1 MKSVDYQDRRIRIK
15 TGDLLVWK
23 KDQHNKLSNFF
34 LGTVRLFTR
43 SEFAHVGIA
52 WRFGNRLFV
61 IEATIPQVRIIPVS
75 VKDEFYHIPMD
86 VTITPEAE
94 EFIFAQIGKPYS
106 VFDAVKAY
114 MGNTLEDQDRY
125 QCAELVMAFYRK
137 VRVVLECLAIPEE
150 VVHAVLSTSET
161 SITLVKSS

>member
-1 MKSVDYQDRRIRIK
+1 MKTSFYQDRRARIK

-34 LGTVRLFTR
+34 LSGVRFFTQ

-52 WRFGNRLFV
+52 WRFGKRLFV
-61 IEATIPQVRIIPVS
+61 IEATIPQVRIFPVS
-75 VKDEFYHIPMD
+75 SKDEFYHIPMG
-86 VTITPEAE
+86 VTVTEEAE
-94 EFIFAQIGKPYS
+94 EFIFAQVGKPYS
-106 VFDAVKAY
+106 IWDAMKAY

-125 QCAELVMAFYRK
+125 QCVELAMAFYKKLK
-137 VRVVLECLAIPEE
+137 VPLNCLAIPSDLVNEI
-150 VVHAVLSTSET
+150 LTTNLT